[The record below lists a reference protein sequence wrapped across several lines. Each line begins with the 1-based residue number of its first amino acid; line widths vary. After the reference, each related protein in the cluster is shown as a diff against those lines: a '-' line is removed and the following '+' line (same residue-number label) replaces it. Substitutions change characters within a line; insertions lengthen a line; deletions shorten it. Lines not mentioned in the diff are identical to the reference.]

1 MKRLPRLTIASAC
14 QGPDRNVLELYPS
27 SFRDLHKNIKYSVG
41 PKLAGLGPWEVKA
54 EGSTG
59 GAPAPHQSPTK
70 PIKQLQGSQ
79 RWRAV
84 PQQWHQ
90 PRQGLL
96 WLSCRGSRGMKGDI
110 NYWPGVNS
118 FYESAFLKHLFCL
131 VGTGCR
137 CSSLHQKFTGTW
149 KGNCS
154 WRAPGAGNRFQMHCP
169 FSDRNLK
176 YHGVF
181 SLALVT
187 GTELEHWSG
196 FFVFFLL
203 KTAEFRMI

>member
-27 SFRDLHKNIKYSVG
+27 GFRDLHKNIKYSVG
-41 PKLAGLGPWEVKA
+41 PKLVGLGPWEVKA
-54 EGSTG
+54 EGSTR
-59 GAPAPHQSPTK
+59 GAPALHQSPTK

-84 PQQWHQ
+84 PQRWQQ

-96 WLSCRGSRGMKGDI
+96 WLSCWGSRGVKGDI

-137 CSSLHQKFTGTW
+137 CSSLHQNSRGRGRGT
-149 KGNCS
+149 
-154 WRAPGAGNRFQMHCP
+154 APGEH
-169 FSDRNLK
+169 
-176 YHGVF
+176 
-181 SLALVT
+181 LALETSFRCIAQSLT
-187 GTELEHWSG
+187 GILNTTGYFLWLWSQG
-196 FFVFFLL
+196 LS
-203 KTAEFRMI
+203 